1 MYVTCAV
8 LLGFLL
14 DWIFGDPQKLPH
26 PICAV
31 GKLVSLSEKLLR
43 RIFPKTTWVP
53 VYLNYN
59 FIRKGPEKQHAF
71 PAHPSASPGSAVPVV
86 FGSLL
91 AGQEFL
97 AQIVAHPIDDL
108 IADIP

>member
-43 RIFPKTTWVP
+43 RIFPKTPRGLTAA
-53 VYLNYN
+53 
-59 FIRKGPEKQHAF
+59 G
-71 PAHPSASPGSAVPVV
+71 V
-86 FGSLL
+86 FLWI
-91 AGQEFL
+91 
-97 AQIVAHPIDDL
+97 IV
-108 IADIP
+108 

>member
-1 MYVTCAV
+1 MTCAA

-43 RIFPKTTWVP
+43 RIFPKTPRGLTAGGVFLCCRGVSW
-53 VYLNYN
+53 LL
-59 FIRKGPEKQHAF
+59 RRR
-71 PAHPSASPGSAVPVV
+71 GSEP
-86 FGSLL
+86 
-91 AGQEFL
+91 
-97 AQIVAHPIDDL
+97 
-108 IADIP
+108 